1 MVEIRILVGIYP
13 EKRWS
18 VLAAPRK
25 NRAIGFEIFQIRS
38 IFSKEQCKLHDGTV
52 EHKLKEY
59 A

>member
-1 MVEIRILVGIYP
+1 MIEINMLAGVAP
-13 EKRWS
+13 EKQWS
-18 VLAAPRK
+18 VPAAPRK
-25 NRAIGFEIFQIRS
+25 NRAIGFEISQIRS

>member
-1 MVEIRILVGIYP
+1 MLAGVAP
-13 EKRWS
+13 EKQWS
-18 VLAAPRK
+18 VPAAPRK
-25 NRAIGFEIFQIRS
+25 NRAIGFEISQIRS

>member
-1 MVEIRILVGIYP
+1 MLVKVDS
-13 EKRWS
+13 EKQWP

-25 NRAIGFEIFQIRS
+25 NRAIGFEISQIRS